1 MRKTVSYRVR
11 NRGIET
17 KAMRRARTATQAN
30 REMVTRFEWSRVVGR
45 PRPLAQMETLKTS
58 VVTSYLPD

>member
-1 MRKTVSYRVR
+1 
-11 NRGIET
+11 
-17 KAMRRARTATQAN
+17 MRRARTATQAN